1 MTEKEIKKVETPQAE
16 TQSETI
22 SKEMF
27 DNLYKQALAL
37 EARYKRLFELYNNL
51 LEAYLSGK

>member
-1 MTEKEIKKVETPQAE
+1 MAEKEIKKVETPKIE
-16 TQSETI
+16 TQPETV

-37 EARYKRLFELYNNL
+37 EVRYKRLFELYNNL
-51 LEAYLSGK
+51 LETYLSGR

>member
-1 MTEKEIKKVETPQAE
+1 MAEKEIKKVETSQVE
-16 TQSETI
+16 TQSETV

-51 LEAYLSGK
+51 LETYLAGK

>member
-1 MTEKEIKKVETPQAE
+1 MAEKEIKKVEIPQAE
-16 TQSETI
+16 TQPETV

-37 EARYKRLFELYNNL
+37 EARYKRLFDLYNNL
-51 LEAYLSGK
+51 MEAYLSGK

>member
-1 MTEKEIKKVETPQAE
+1 MTDKEINKVETPQTESQPE
-16 TQSETI
+16 TV

-51 LEAYLSGK
+51 LEAYLAGK

>member
-1 MTEKEIKKVETPQAE
+1 MADKEIKKVETPQAE
-16 TQSETI
+16 TQPETV

-51 LEAYLSGK
+51 LETYLAGK

>member
-1 MTEKEIKKVETPQAE
+1 MAEKEIKKVETPKIE
-16 TQSETI
+16 TQPETV

-37 EARYKRLFELYNNL
+37 ETRYKKLFELYNHL
-51 LEAYLSGK
+51 LEVY

>member
-1 MTEKEIKKVETPQAE
+1 MAEKEIKKVDTPQVE
-16 TQSETI
+16 TQPETV

-37 EARYKRLFELYNNL
+37 ETRYKKLFELYNHL
-51 LEAYLSGK
+51 LEVYLSSR

>member
-1 MTEKEIKKVETPQAE
+1 MAEKEIKKVETPQVE
-16 TQSETI
+16 TQPETV

-37 EARYKRLFELYNNL
+37 ETRYKKLFELYNHL
-51 LEAYLSGK
+51 LEVYLSGR

>member
-1 MTEKEIKKVETPQAE
+1 MTEKEIKKVDTPQVE
-16 TQSETI
+16 TQPETV

-37 EARYKRLFELYNNL
+37 ETRYKKLFELYNHL
-51 LEAYLSGK
+51 LEVYLSGR

>member
-1 MTEKEIKKVETPQAE
+1 MAEKEIKKVETPKIE
-16 TQSETI
+16 TQPETV

-51 LEAYLSGK
+51 LETYLSGR